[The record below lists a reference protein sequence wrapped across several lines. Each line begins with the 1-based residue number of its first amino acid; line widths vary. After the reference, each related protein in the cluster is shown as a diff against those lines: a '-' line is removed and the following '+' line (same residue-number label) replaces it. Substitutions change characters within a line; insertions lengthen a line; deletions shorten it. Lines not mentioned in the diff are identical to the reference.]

1 MYPQS
6 MFWSKNKKNWYTPSY
21 LNCNLKKGFEGY
33 IHHGHVFL
41 MDCHF
46 QRRQTDV
53 QQKLF
58 KLVIGFSAVN
68 QKQRNI
74 KSRIKR
80 LNQKISGLLSLVDK
94 FKLSSHLQGIKDSLQ
109 GVKQKVDKL
118 TKIKVCQVS
127 L

>member
-1 MYPQS
+1 
-6 MFWSKNKKNWYTPSY
+6 
-21 LNCNLKKGFEGY
+21 
-33 IHHGHVFL
+33 

-118 TKIKVCQVS
+118 TKIKVGLLHPQVS